1 MARLFVPPDRLG
13 DERVR
18 LEGEQHRYL
27 ARVLR
32 LHGGD
37 AVTVFDGAG
46 NEIDA
51 SIESISAGT
60 TVLLLGQRRAGVVPL
75 GRPVLLL
82 QAVPKSDRMDLL
94 VQKTTELG
102 VARICPVVTERTV
115 VQADRGNAGRGDNRL
130 RRWRLIAQ
138 EAARQCGRADLPII
152 DEPRSLGEALALT
165 PAGCVR
171 FFAWEQASSDQRTLP
186 LRRALSGD
194 EPAVALLVGPEGGF
208 TEAEAQAARDAG
220 FTAVGLGR
228 RILRCETAGIVAVA
242 LAQAALGAL
251 D

>member
-1 MARLFVPPDRLG
+1 MARLFVPPERLG
-13 DERVR
+13 DERVT
-18 LEGEQHRYL
+18 LEGEPHRYL

-46 NEIDA
+46 NEIEA
-51 SIESISAGT
+51 SIESITAAS
-60 TVLLLGQRRAGVVPL
+60 TVLRLGLRRAGVVP

-82 QAVPKSDRMDLL
+82 QAVPKADRMDLL

-102 VARICPVVTERTV
+102 VARICPVVTERSV
-115 VQADRGNAGRGDNRL
+115 VQAGRGSAGRGDNRL

-171 FFAWEQASSDQRTLP
+171 FFAWEQASGDARALP

-208 TEAEAQAARDAG
+208 TDAEAQAAREAG
-220 FTAVGLGR
+220 FVAVGLGQ
-228 RILRCETAGIVAVA
+228 RILRSETAGIVAVA